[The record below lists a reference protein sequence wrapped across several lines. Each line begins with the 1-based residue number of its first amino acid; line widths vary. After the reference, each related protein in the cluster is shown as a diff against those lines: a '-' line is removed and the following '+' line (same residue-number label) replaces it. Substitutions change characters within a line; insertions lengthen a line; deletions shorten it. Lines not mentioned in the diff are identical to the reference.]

1 MSSLLSAVSALIASK
16 DEESFVKGGAEPFV
30 KIVDGKLSFVN
41 RIRINTKK
49 PFRVLSI
56 LGKARMGKSTLFNT
70 IISKLTKKNQKIFQ
84 TQDNDEHCTRGINGY
99 FLKDHDLL
107 LLDCQGLSLE
117 NSSHDPTL
125 LLLVYL
131 ISDVIV
137 FNERMMLQ
145 NEALKLMEPIC
156 TFMTYIDT
164 DTVKK
169 PTLVF
174 RISDADLVKD
184 TKHNLNKVL
193 SPYEDQ
199 YQSIRES
206 ITHLFQDPIELVK
219 TNPLERSHKQ
229 FLEKNDYLSLLK
241 DDFVSFNEAVSKIIS
256 FLGNGQNP
264 EEWIQKVPIII
275 EQINNNEKINYKKLD
290 IVGLTQKNEV
300 QEWIL
305 SLPPINDIVVDYTQK
320 VYETNVEPRKA
331 EKKNILTSFTKKF
344 KNLPKSMKETE
355 YNKLEERLNNPIK
368 IATLKAESKAHA
380 FLKSNNWLSN
390 AYNIEFPQVNSIDQS
405 FTSRN
410 DDFWNHYFRNQNKLT
425 SICKTHDIY
434 LPVAKEYIDWVSE
447 TKAFIFAEIDKFKVE
462 EAKEVA
468 EINTKLNT
476 IIESYIESK
485 LTMIEET
492 KDIEFVKKTTSSYI
506 EEWKTECIK
515 QMTDTIKTMT
525 MNRGIYSSIISNNAK
540 YNIKVTTQKSSITR
554 SMSYDLIKELFEK
567 HKLVVENEFND
578 YFLEAIKEKKIAL
591 LENKVIMNKAI
602 NNRFHPILLANPDME
617 WVSNNFKSHPF
628 GCFMTKDTYL
638 KNIGPIHQKVVTKMI
653 KKGYINDS
661 YKFSMIKYERFD
673 ILTQNNMNNVYKTY
687 SNSFHNPELS
697 YIDTAIVNRIQTLYN
712 HYYDKEF
719 LLTPNKETM
728 FEDVDI
734 GKVESELVVND
745 TPKTTTG
752 VNGGKWI
759 INGNLIVN
767 DTPKTV
773 LTTPSVETRILAQDK
788 RIEKII
794 ENIVHDKN
802 AYSKF

>member
-1 MSSLLSAVSALIASK
+1 MTSILQAVSNLILTK
-16 DEESFVKGGAEPFV
+16 DDESYIEGGAQPFV
-30 KIVDGKLSFVN
+30 KIIDGKLSFVN

-70 IISKLTKKNQKIFQ
+70 IISKLTKKNVKVFQ
-84 TQDNDEHCTRGINGY
+84 TQDNDEHCTRGINGF
-99 FLKDHDLL
+99 FLKEHNLL

-164 DTVKK
+164 ETIKK

-184 TKHNLNKVL
+184 TQHNLKKVL

-229 FLEKNDYLSLLK
+229 FLEKNDYVSLLK
-241 DDFVSFNEAVSKIIS
+241 DDYVNFDEAVSKIIS

-264 EEWIQKVPIII
+264 EDWIQKVPIII

-305 SLPPINDIVVDYTQK
+305 SLPPILDISVNHTQK
-320 VYETNVEPRKA
+320 TYEDNVEPRKA

-344 KNLPKSMKETE
+344 KNLPKSMKESE
-355 YNKLEERLNNPIK
+355 YNKLEERLNAPIK
-368 IATLKAESKAHA
+368 IATLKAEHDAHK
-380 FLKSNNWLSN
+380 FLKDNGLVSSAMEVQTFN
-390 AYNIEFPQVNSIDQS
+390 QVNSEQES

-410 DDFWNHYFRNQNKLT
+410 DDFWNHYFQKQNRLV
-425 SICKTHDIY
+425 SACKTYDIY
-434 LPVAKEYIDWVSE
+434 VPVAKEYIDWVSE
-447 TKAFIFAEIDKFKVE
+447 IKKIFFTEIDKIKDE
-462 EAKEVA
+462 EAKEVS
-468 EINTKLNT
+468 EIDTTLDT
-476 IIESYIESK
+476 VMESFIDSK
-485 LTMIEET
+485 LSMIENT
-492 KDIEFVKKTTSSYI
+492 KDIKFVKKTTGSYI
-506 EEWKTECIK
+506 EEWKNECIQ

-525 MNRGIYSSIISNNAK
+525 KNRAIGASIHVLNGKQTMKVNNFSCFT
-540 YNIKVTTQKSSITR
+540 IIR
-554 SMSYDLIKELFEK
+554 SMNYDLIKPLFEK
-567 HKLVVENEFND
+567 YNSQVQNEFSD
-578 YFLEAIKEKKIAL
+578 YFLEAIKEKKLEL
-591 LENKVIMNKAI
+591 LENKVIRENSQSLDIISI
-602 NNRFHPILLANPDME
+602 NDDIE
-617 WVSNNFKSHPF
+617 WVFQGGEMCN
-628 GCFMTKDTYL
+628 FMTKDTHI
-638 KNIGPIHQKVVTKMI
+638 KNIGPIHQKVIDKMI
-653 KKGYINDS
+653 KKGYITES
-661 YKFSMIKYERFD
+661 YNFTVKKHIGSAKFEESNHLYHTYKSSSYRFD
-673 ILTQNNMNNVYKTY
+673 R
-687 SNSFHNPELS
+687 SNPYNINIINSSIGH
-697 YIDTAIVNRIQTLYN
+697 LYC

-719 LLTPNKETM
+719 LLTPNKDNM
-728 FEDVDI
+728 FEDIDDI
-734 GKVESELVVND
+734 KVEPIPELIVND
-745 TPKTTTG
+745 TPKTTTT
-752 VNGGKWI
+752 K
-759 INGNLIVN
+759 
-767 DTPKTV
+767 
-773 LTTPSVETRILAQDK
+773 VEQKSNIDYAEDK
-788 RIEKII
+788 RLEQIA
-794 ENIVHDKN
+794 HSW
-802 AYSKF
+802 AYDS

>member
-1 MSSLLSAVSALIASK
+1 MTSILHAVTSLMSSK
-16 DEESFVKGGAEPFV
+16 DEEESFVKGGAEPFV
-30 KIVDGKLSFVN
+30 KIVEGKLSFVN

-99 FLKDHDLL
+99 FLKEHDLL

-164 DTVKK
+164 ETMKK

-184 TKHNLNKVL
+184 TQHNLKKVL

-229 FLEKNDYLSLLK
+229 FLEKNDYVSLLK
-241 DDFVSFNEAVSKIIS
+241 DDYVNFNDAVSKIVS

-305 SLPPINDIVVDYTQK
+305 SLPPILDIPVDHTQK
-320 VYETNVEPRKA
+320 MYEDNVEPRKA

-344 KNLPKSMKETE
+344 KNLPKSMKEAE
-355 YNKLEERLNNPIK
+355 YNKLEERLNAPIK
-368 IATLKAESKAHA
+368 IATLKAESDAHK
-380 FLKSNNWLSN
+380 FLKGNLWVSS
-390 AYNIEFPQVNSIDQS
+390 AMDIQIFTQVNSEQVS

-410 DDFWNHYFRNQNKLT
+410 DDYWNHHFQKQNHLVT
-425 SICKTHDIY
+425 VCKTYNIY
-434 LPVAKEYIDWVSE
+434 APVAKEYTDWVSE
-447 TKAFIFAEIDKFKVE
+447 IKKIFFTEIDKIKDE
-462 EAKEVA
+462 EAKEVG
-468 EINTKLNT
+468 EIDTTLNT
-476 IIESYIESK
+476 VMESFIDSK
-485 LTMIEET
+485 LAMIENM
-492 KDIEFVKKTTSSYI
+492 KDIEFVKKTTVSYI
-506 EEWKTECIK
+506 EEWKNECIQ

-525 MNRGIYSSIISNNAK
+525 KNRSINSGIYVVNGKQTMKVNTNISN
-540 YNIKVTTQKSSITR
+540 VTR
-554 SMSYDLIKELFEK
+554 SMNYDLIKPLFEK
-567 HKLVVENEFND
+567 YNSQVQNEFSN
-578 YFLEAIKEKKIAL
+578 YFLEAIKEKKLAL
-591 LENKVIMNKAI
+591 LENKVIKKTSPLHLI
-602 NNRFHPILLANPDME
+602 ITCNNDIE
-617 WVSNNFKSHPF
+617 WVYNSSYEY
-628 GCFMTKDTYL
+628 FMTKDSYI
-638 KNIGPIHQKVVTKMI
+638 KKVDPIHQKVVAKMI
-653 KKGYINDS
+653 KKGYIDES
-661 YKFSMIKYERFD
+661 YKFDMVKTNIYT
-673 ILTQNNMNNVYKTY
+673 LVANVYLPYMHSIIVHKASY
-687 SNSFHNPELS
+687 NNSLINNS
-697 YIDTAIVNRIQTLYN
+697 IGKIYI
-712 HYYDKEF
+712 HYCNKEF
-719 LLTPNKETM
+719 LLTPNNETM
-728 FEDVDI
+728 FEDL
-734 GKVESELVVND
+734 E
-745 TPKTTTG
+745 
-752 VNGGKWI
+752 
-759 INGNLIVN
+759 
-767 DTPKTV
+767 
-773 LTTPSVETRILAQDK
+773 
-788 RIEKII
+788 
-794 ENIVHDKN
+794 
-802 AYSKF
+802 

>member
-1 MSSLLSAVSALIASK
+1 MASLLNAVSSLMTSK
-16 DEESFVKGGAEPFV
+16 EEESFVKGGAEPFV

-184 TKHNLNKVL
+184 TQHNLNKVL

-229 FLEKNDYLSLLK
+229 FLEKNDYMSLLK
-241 DDFVSFNEAVSKIIS
+241 DDFVAFNDAVSKIVS

-305 SLPPINDIVVDYTQK
+305 SLPNTPFTPIAVDHTQK
-320 VYETNVEPRKA
+320 MYEDNVEPRKA
-331 EKKNILTSFTKKF
+331 EKKNILTNFTKKF
-344 KNLPKSMKETE
+344 KNLPKSIKEAPCV
-355 YNKLEERLNNPIK
+355 NLEERLNAPIK
-368 IATLKAESKAHA
+368 IAGLKAESDAHA
-380 FLKSNNWLSN
+380 FLKCRWVPA
-390 AYNIEFPQVNSIDQS
+390 AYNIPFCEVNSLEQS

-410 DDFWNHYFRNQNKLT
+410 DEFWNYYFKNQDQLVFA
-425 SICKTHDIY
+425 CKNNDIY
-434 LPVAKEYIDWVSE
+434 APVAKQYIDWVNE
-447 TKAFIFAEIDKFKVE
+447 IKAFFFAEINKFKLE
-462 EAKEVA
+462 EAKEV
-468 EINTKLNT
+468 ETIDTKLNT
-476 IIESYIESK
+476 LIESYIDSK

-492 KDIEFVKKTTSSYI
+492 KEVEFLKKTTTSYI
-506 EEWKTECIK
+506 EEWKKECINSI
-515 QMTDTIKTMT
+515 TTTIKTMT
-525 MNRGIYSSIISNNAK
+525 KNRSINSSFIPNNGKQAIKLTTLQSSIEHTIN
-540 YNIKVTTQKSSITR
+540 
-554 SMSYDLIKELFEK
+554 YDLIKPLYEK
-567 HKLVVENEFND
+567 YKLVVENEFND
-578 YFLEAIKEKKIAL
+578 YFLEAIKEKKIGL
-591 LENKVIMNKAI
+591 LENKVIMNTI
-602 NNRFHPILLANPDME
+602 SNGILIFHPIILANPDME
-617 WVSNNFKSHPF
+617 WIADFHKGTQL
-628 GCFMTKDTYL
+628 GCFITKDTYL
-638 KNIGPIHQKVVTKMI
+638 KNIGPIHQKIATKMI
-653 KKGYINDS
+653 KKGYISDS
-661 YKFSMIKYERFD
+661 YKFKMAKYTGFDIGFD
-673 ILTQNNMNNVYKTY
+673 ILKKYNMNNVYNTY
-687 SNSFHNPELS
+687 ENSFYNIAEDVL
-697 YIDTAIVNRIQTLYN
+697 LYN
-712 HYYDKEF
+712 NEKIRHYISILYNNYYSKEF
-719 LLTPNKETM
+719 LLANKETM
-728 FEDVDI
+728 FEDVDTA
-734 GKVESELVVND
+734 KVEIVIPELVLND
-745 TPKTTTG
+745 VPKTRTIPFTYA
-752 VNGGKWI
+752 VKIASGKI
-759 INGNLIVN
+759 KNENINKIDEL
-767 DTPKTV
+767 
-773 LTTPSVETRILAQDK
+773 EDK
-788 RIEKII
+788 RLEKIA
-794 ENIVHDKN
+794 HSW
-802 AYSKF
+802 AYDS

>member
-1 MSSLLSAVSALIASK
+1 MTSILHAVTSLMSSK
-16 DEESFVKGGAEPFV
+16 DEEESFVKGGAEPFV
-30 KIVDGKLSFVN
+30 KIVEGKLSFVN

-99 FLKDHDLL
+99 FLKEHDLL

-164 DTVKK
+164 ETMKK

-184 TKHNLNKVL
+184 TQHNLKKVL

-229 FLEKNDYLSLLK
+229 FLEKNDYVSLLK
-241 DDFVSFNEAVSKIIS
+241 DDYVNFNEAVSKIIS

-290 IVGLTQKNEV
+290 IVGLTQKSEV

-305 SLPPINDIVVDYTQK
+305 SLPPILDIPVDHTQK
-320 VYETNVEPRKA
+320 MYEDNVEPRKA

-355 YNKLEERLNNPIK
+355 YNKLEERLNAPIK
-368 IATLKAESKAHA
+368 IATLKAESEAHK
-380 FLKSNNWLSN
+380 FLKDNKFVSSATEVQIFN
-390 AYNIEFPQVNSIDQS
+390 QVNSEQES

-410 DDFWNHYFRNQNKLT
+410 DDYWNNHFQKQNRLV
-425 SICKTHDIY
+425 SACKTYDIY
-434 LPVAKEYIDWVSE
+434 APVAKEYIDWVSE
-447 TKAFIFAEIDKFKVE
+447 IKKIFFTEIDKIKDE
-462 EAKEVA
+462 EAKEVG
-468 EINTKLNT
+468 EIDTTLNT
-476 IIESYIESK
+476 VMESFIDSK
-485 LTMIEET
+485 LAMIENM
-492 KDIEFVKKTTSSYI
+492 KDIECVKKTTVSYI
-506 EEWKTECIK
+506 EEWKNECIQ

-525 MNRGIYSSIISNNAK
+525 KNRAIGASIHALNGKQIMKVNNFSCFT
-540 YNIKVTTQKSSITR
+540 IIR
-554 SMSYDLIKELFEK
+554 SMNYDLIKPLFEK
-567 HKLVVENEFND
+567 YNSQVQNEFSN
-578 YFLEAIKEKKIAL
+578 YFLEAIKEKKLAL
-591 LENKVIMNKAI
+591 LENKVIINKAI
-602 NNRFHPILLANPDME
+602 NNTLHPILMANPDIE
-617 WVSNNFKSHPF
+617 WVTEYFKAIKF

-638 KNIGPIHQKVVTKMI
+638 KNIGPIHQKVVDKMI

-661 YKFSMIKYERFD
+661 YKFSMIKYDRFD
-673 ILTQNNMNNVYKTY
+673 NNMNNVYKTY
-687 SNSFHNPELS
+687 TDSSFYNKESS
-697 YIDTAIVNRIQTLYN
+697 YIDTRIIDNIEMLYS
-712 HYYDKEF
+712 YYYSKEF

-728 FEDVDI
+728 FEDL
-734 GKVESELVVND
+734 E
-745 TPKTTTG
+745 
-752 VNGGKWI
+752 
-759 INGNLIVN
+759 
-767 DTPKTV
+767 
-773 LTTPSVETRILAQDK
+773 
-788 RIEKII
+788 
-794 ENIVHDKN
+794 
-802 AYSKF
+802 